1 MFLAERTSTKDLSGK
16 VVKDIEMPKKK
27 KMMKKR
33 KITSGMLGVVTSRV
47 ICSVVDSACHGLWTN
62 FQLCKF

>member
-33 KITSGMLGVVTSRV
+33 KITSVLWHARCGHLPGYLFCSRL
-47 ICSVVDSACHGLWTN
+47 SLSWSLD
-62 FQLCKF
+62 